1 MTSGH
6 LTDLEYSLIGYH
18 IVNAKSDTGSVYGMS
33 GNDVRVD
40 VASFDP
46 KSGNLTWL
54 VEPLSLWPDTH
65 KAPSDMFTYQDRPV
79 PASLVS
85 FVAVIVMNT
94 FGAAMSFAFL
104 FFNIYYR
111 NNRTIKMSSPILN
124 NVIIAGSLL
133 MYMEVVVASV
143 DYLQIFQKDIRSSL
157 CMAKTWLLAIGFT
170 TLFGALF
177 SKTYRVYVIFR
188 NYPLK
193 RKVIKDAHLF
203 GLIGAFMSIDLVI
216 LIPWTIIHPM
226 RKVEI
231 VARSEYSTDND
242 VIWSVIYSYCHN
254 QFEVYWIAVVYVYK
268 GLLLAFGVFLAWE
281 TRQVTVPE
289 LNDSKYI
296 GACIYNVVVMC
307 VFGVPLSHVM
317 PEEETTLLYVL
328 GSCLIIFGTTVCQ
341 CIIFIP
347 KLQLRHQVGGRFLT
361 TEMAKREQTQT
372 LNSANDVKLG
382 VDLPAAPNATD
393 TDNVK
398 EENKLLRMRLA
409 SESIAMARLKKN
421 LFQMTGNIHFY
432 KSGTDYVLF
441 KTDGASTSTEREQKK
456 SND

>member
-1 MTSGH
+1 MEEIEELATATGHTSNYVAAAMDQFH
-6 LTDLEYSLIGYH
+6 LIKPVTELDFLIL
-18 IVNAKSDTGSVYGMS
+18 NKNSA
-33 GNDVRVD
+33 NDVRVD

-46 KSGNLTWL
+46 KN
-54 VEPLSLWPDTH
+54 TH

-111 NNRTIKMSSPILN
+111 NNSINMKHFRDTYIFYGKQMHLN
-124 NVIIAGSLL
+124 KIIEKDNYSL
-133 MYMEVVVASV
+133 
-143 DYLQIFQKDIRSSL
+143 Q
-157 CMAKTWLLAIGFT
+157 
-170 TLFGALF
+170 
-177 SKTYRVYVIFR
+177 R
-188 NYPLK
+188 N
-193 RKVIKDAHLF
+193 VIKDAHLF

-347 KLQLRHQVGGRFLT
+347 KTLRKPQHS
-361 TEMAKREQTQT
+361 KR
-372 LNSANDVKLG
+372 LDIVSDVKLG

-409 SESIAMARLKKN
+409 S
-421 LFQMTGNIHFY
+421 MTGNIHFY